1 MVKKAAHRLIQGG
14 IQAIPAAHHQ
24 SHVQVRSCA
33 VPQGEAVDGT
43 YMQVQVVLVA
53 GAEVQEETRVT
64 MMEGVA
70 GQTVGKVQ
78 AHWAVKGREPLP
90 VHGVLPL
97 VPNIPA
103 EAEAAVPEDAQQVG
117 LVETGAEDAEGME
130 CAQSQAHRK
139 GPSGMVLLQ
148 ELLVRRILEVEAAE
162 AEADAVE
169 VPDAEPMV
177 LMAALVSYS

>member
-1 MVKKAAHRLIQGG
+1 MKKAAHRLIQGG

-64 MMEGVA
+64 MME
-70 GQTVGKVQ
+70 
-78 AHWAVKGREPLP
+78 
-90 VHGVLPL
+90 
-97 VPNIPA
+97 
-103 EAEAAVPEDAQQVG
+103 
-117 LVETGAEDAEGME
+117 
-130 CAQSQAHRK
+130 
-139 GPSGMVLLQ
+139 
-148 ELLVRRILEVEAAE
+148 